1 VAVQHLP
8 IASRVVHTCRRFKG
22 GPALVPGL
30 RAWRAGTPTSG
41 RAGAA
46 YLRPVPRG
54 IIRTAHGPGHIY
66 QGSASS
72 ANAVTLRDVLCQPY
86 TEKPMTSAALRV
98 VEMSDYA
105 ISPELFVPWEE
116 ITRYDIAAFESAL
129 NSARIERDMQL
140 FLEANPRLLIQQI
153 NGGRNAWVIPQKRL
167 GWEYVTDFMI
177 AEKAS
182 TGFAWYAVE
191 LERPQAKI
199 FTKKGDISAA
209 LNHALRQ
216 ISDWRDWFSRNRDL
230 AERPLNRSGLGLTDI
245 DPEVE
250 GLIIIG
256 RDFDIDES
264 THERRRRLV
273 RDRRV
278 KIETYDWLLS
288 QAKARWETSQNG
300 AVKTANEVQR
310 WRTIS
315 ALTDFEVP
323 GPVREMHFSNI
334 DPTEHKKGP
343 MWKPLSDWTNDI
355 PPKFDDFIAKVDQ
368 ILGRGAESKS
378 VTYDKPSDYI
388 ILTLKDI
395 ITPSQAEKIVQVG
408 QGSPN
413 KYLLTALVYNA

>member
-1 VAVQHLP
+1 
-8 IASRVVHTCRRFKG
+8 
-22 GPALVPGL
+22 
-30 RAWRAGTPTSG
+30 
-41 RAGAA
+41 
-46 YLRPVPRG
+46 
-54 IIRTAHGPGHIY
+54 
-66 QGSASS
+66 
-72 ANAVTLRDVLCQPY
+72 
-86 TEKPMTSAALRV
+86 
-98 VEMSDYA
+98 MSDYA

-199 FTKKGDISAA
+199 FTKKGDTSAA

-288 QAKARWETSQNG
+288 QAKARWETAQND

-315 ALTDFEVP
+315 ALADFEMP

-355 PPKFDDFIAKVDQ
+355 PAKFDDFIAKVDQ
-368 ILGRGAESKS
+368 ILGRATESKS

-395 ITPSQAEKIVQVG
+395 ITHSQAEKIVQVG
-408 QGSPN
+408 QDSPN
-413 KYLLTALVYNA
+413 KYLLTALVYSA